1 MKVQRLLVTLTIVNC
16 MLLVFLL
23 AQMRP
28 VEANTD
34 SSVLRVRGL
43 EIVDE
48 RGKVRASLKVYPAD
62 PNVQMPDGSR
72 GYPET
77 VLLRL
82 FDDGRPAVKL
92 SANAR
97 GAGILLGGT
106 EAGTWASL
114 ASNGAESSLRLNNA
128 ERTLRLTNKD
138 GREQVIKQ

>member
-1 MKVQRLLVTLTIVNC
+1 MKVQRLLLVTLTIVNC
-16 MLLVFLL
+16 VLLVFLL

-48 RGKVRASLKVYPAD
+48 RGKVRASIRVFPAD
-62 PNVQMPDGSR
+62 PDVPMPDGSK

-77 VLLRL
+77 VLMRF
-82 FDDGRPAVKL
+82 FDNGRPAVKL

-106 EAGTWASL
+106 EAGTWARLHSD
-114 ASNGAESSLRLNNA
+114 GAESALDLHNAKRSLH
-128 ERTLRLTNKD
+128 LTNKD
-138 GREQVIKQ
+138 GQER